1 MSFGLLSIPA
11 VLLGIAAIAAVLF
24 ALQWLRVQ
32 HREVEV
38 QTTLFWQVAMEESRA
53 RVFTQRFRHLPA
65 WLLLVAIASL
75 LWLLFGRP
83 ELASEDNTRH
93 IVLLNWTQQ
102 NDSVRRVELKQA
114 IVTADRLPT
123 AKREVIAV
131 GEHMETL
138 LAADEPTTL
147 ISLRA
152 DAAVPAPA
160 NEIDWALEALA
171 GTASSRQPIAV
182 HLVGNTQVDARRLQA
197 LTVPGAFIV
206 TRVRTDAD
214 ANDPTISMRTLGV
227 SESFE
232 GQFDSVDV
240 WLDFAS
246 SSGEAVDAGR
256 IAITASDR
264 LIAQPL
270 LVSKTGR
277 MELRGLSA
285 DGSTLTVSVDGE
297 TIGELTLPQRNLIR
311 VAIGAGVPSTV
322 RELVELDPACTV
334 VSDNADVMLGSDP
347 VTCGFCFTASGDETA
362 AFSLTSGVD
371 SDPESVLPAII
382 DALALKQIDA
392 TGLAEQSGRVIQ
404 VDVQAGPR
412 RQVAVWSDLFEAGFN
427 FRESR
432 ACPVFVSR
440 TIRWLSNKPPI
451 VEWAAV
457 GERLPQAGPDFT
469 RVTSESAVTTDGQVL
484 ATTSLA
490 KPAFEPADLAVS
502 DLTSATGGSTVF
514 AVFGILAIVLLTA
527 EWILY
532 QRGSMP

>member
-11 VLLGIAAIAAVLF
+11 VLLGIATLAAVLF

-53 RVFTQRFRHLPA
+53 RVFTQRFRHFPA

-83 ELASEDNTRH
+83 EVPPADNTRH
-93 IVLLNWTQQ
+93 VVLLNWNQQ
-102 NDSVRRVELKQA
+102 NDSIRREELNQA
-114 IVTADRLPT
+114 IITADKLPT
-123 AKREVIAV
+123 ATREVVSV

-138 LAADEPTTL
+138 LSANEPTAL
-147 ISLRA
+147 INLRA
-152 DAAVPAPA
+152 ESSVPATA
-160 NEIDWALEALA
+160 KTIDWALEALA
-171 GTASSRQPIAV
+171 GTASPRQPIAV
-182 HLVGNTQVDARRLQA
+182 HLVGNTPVDAKRLQA
-197 LTVPGAFIV
+197 LARLDSFTV

-214 ANDPTISMRTLGV
+214 AHDPTISMRTLGV

-246 SSGEAVDAGR
+246 SSGEAIDAGR
-256 IAITASDR
+256 IAITSSGQP
-264 LIAQPL
+264 LAQPL
-270 LVSKTGR
+270 LVTRNGR
-277 MELRGLSA
+277 MEMRRLSA
-285 DGSTLTVSVDGE
+285 DGSVLTVAVDGD
-297 TIGELTLPQRNLIR
+297 TIGELTLPRRNLIR
-311 VAIGAGVPSTV
+311 VAIGEDVPAVV
-322 RELVELDPACTV
+322 REIVELDPACTL
-334 VSDNADVMLGSDP
+334 VSNNADVVLGSDP
-347 VTCGFCFTASGDETA
+347 ATCGFCFTPSADESA

-371 SDPESVLPAII
+371 SKPESALPAVI

-404 VDVQAGPR
+404 VDVQAGPQ
-412 RQVAVWSDLFEAGFN
+412 RQVAVWSDLFEPGFN

-440 TIRWLSNKPPI
+440 TIRWLANKPPV

-457 GERLPQAGPDFT
+457 GERLPQAGPDFARAT
-469 RVTSESAVTTDGQVL
+469 GESAVTTDGRVL
-484 ATTSLA
+484 STTSLVT
-490 KPAFEPADLAVS
+490 PVSEPADLPAS
-502 DLTSATGGSTVF
+502 DLRSTTGGSAVF
-514 AVFGILAIVLLTA
+514 AVLGVLAIVLLTT